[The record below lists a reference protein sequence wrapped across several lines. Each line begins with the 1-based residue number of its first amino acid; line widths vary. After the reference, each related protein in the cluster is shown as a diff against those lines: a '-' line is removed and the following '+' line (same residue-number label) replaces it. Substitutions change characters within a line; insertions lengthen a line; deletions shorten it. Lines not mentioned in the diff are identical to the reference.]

1 MFLLPLLITASW
13 VSANGDASPITPDE
27 HFPLIPDIPISGS
40 SAKARRM
47 KGDSAFSDNFVL
59 IMENVS
65 QIEDQLLRND
75 VIGEPLTYQDNNLGM
90 YSSRRSDNF
99 NNEIVDRNF
108 AFRVQSLRR

>member
-1 MFLLPLLITASW
+1 
-13 VSANGDASPITPDE
+13 
-27 HFPLIPDIPISGS
+27 
-40 SAKARRM
+40 M